1 MKRRVGR
8 LEDRREWENERM
20 RRIYGVKRRERLWE
34 VEEDWSREDVV
45 SMVKFRCGH
54 SLELGG
60 YRVRI
65 GLQEEGKCRMCEE
78 VEETMEHV
86 WECEAGLRRRR
97 ELGLA
102 GVEDAWA
109 KPVEARQYWMWWK
122 RRRIKQGQ
130 E

>member
-1 MKRRVGR
+1 MEQRGRSKHGKIQVWAFAGVG
-8 LEDRREWENERM
+8 
-20 RRIYGVKRRERLWE
+20 
-34 VEEDWSREDVV
+34 
-45 SMVKFRCGH
+45 
-54 SLELGG
+54 GG

-122 RRRIKQGQ
+122 RRRIKGQ